1 MLLDDVKQLD
11 EQKLEKI
18 KLYSAVVT
26 KKTRVL
32 ELCFALPDEIDEELQ
47 VKIATLCQQKV
58 KNKFDVQAKFVKDY
72 LDEDIAKNLFI
83 RYTKEE
89 FGFLS
94 TKIDTDKIFVKNDNE
109 VFVITMTVTPEFV
122 QMLEQNEFIAK
133 ATQYFDSITNYN
145 VKIKYDVIENTVDM
159 QELMRQ
165 TGVMRDTQMTKSLF
179 KPQRKINVD
188 NVEPYIN
195 KFAKDK
201 TAQEKIIKEKP
212 QYIIDIIQAEKS
224 VTVCGR
230 VESTKEVVTPNGF
243 IIFKFDIADFTGKIG
258 VVVFSD
264 ERIYLKLKEIVVD
277 DELLISGQV
286 SENTYSQE
294 LELRASRICK
304 CKILD
309 ENYDKKET
317 RPVPDDYVM
326 VVPEPFV
333 LNTQENLFEQKQ
345 VPKAMQEKTFVIFDF
360 ETTGKSYITNKII
373 ELGAVRLVNG
383 KIVDTFS
390 TMVNP
395 ECRIPAE
402 ITRLTGITDSMVENA
417 PTFPEII
424 ADFYKF
430 CDGATLVAHN
440 IEFDSGFLKFNTKD
454 SGFVF
459 NHPQI
464 DTLAL
469 SRKYFRSLTG
479 GAEAPHNFKLGTLA
493 DFFGVRRENA
503 HRAVDDSIMAADVFC
518 KLIELGAEI

>member
-18 KLYSAVVT
+18 KLFSAVVT

-32 ELCFALPDEIDEELQ
+32 ELCFALPDQIEDELQ

-58 KNKFDVQAKFVKDY
+58 KNKFDVQTKFVKDY
-72 LDEDIAKNLFI
+72 IDCDIAKNLFVKFA
-83 RYTKEE
+83 KEE
-89 FGFLS
+89 FAFLS
-94 TKIDTDKIFVKNDNE
+94 TKIDNDKIFVNE
-109 VFVITMTVTPEFV
+109 SDDVFVITMTVTPEV
-122 QMLEQNEFIAK
+122 MQMLEQNEFLSKTA
-133 ATQYFDSITNYN
+133 QFFDSVTNYQ
-145 VKIKYDVIENTVDM
+145 VKVKYDVVESPVDM
-159 QELMRQ
+159 LDVMKQ
-165 TGVMRDTQMTKSLF
+165 TGIMRDTQMTKALY

-201 TAQEKIIKEKP
+201 TAQERVIKDKP

-224 VTVCGR
+224 VTVCGK

-243 IIFKFDIADFTGKIG
+243 VIFKFDIADFTGKIG

-264 ERIYLKLKEIVVD
+264 DRIYLKLKELVVG
-277 DELLISGQV
+277 DELLINGQV
-286 SENTYSQE
+286 SENSYSQE

-309 ENYDKKET
+309 EQYDAKET
-317 RPVPDDYVM
+317 RPVPEEYAV
-326 VVPEPFV
+326 VVPEPYFS
-333 LNTQENLFEQKQ
+333 NTQENLFEQKV
-345 VPKAMQEKTFVIFDF
+345 VPAQLKNTTFVVIDF
-360 ETTGKSYITNKII
+360 ETTGKSYIVNKII
-373 ELGAVRLVNG
+373 ELGAVKVFDG
-383 KIVDTFS
+383 KITETFS
-390 TMVNP
+390 SMVNP

-402 ITRLTGITDSMVENA
+402 ITRLTGITDNMVEDA
-417 PTFPEII
+417 PTFQEII

-454 SGFVF
+454 SGYVF
-459 NHPQI
+459 SHPQI

-469 SRKYFRSLTG
+469 ARKYFKSLSG
-479 GAEAPHNFKLGTLA
+479 GEETPHNFKLGTLA
-493 DFFGVRRENA
+493 DFFDVKRDNA
-503 HRAVDDSIMAADVFC
+503 HRAVDDSVMAADVFC

>member
-11 EQKLEKI
+11 EQQLDKI

-26 KKTRVL
+26 QKTRVL
-32 ELCFALPDEIDEELQ
+32 ELCFALPNEIDDELQ
-47 VKIATLCQQKV
+47 VKIATLCQEKV
-58 KNKFDVQAKFVKDY
+58 KNKFDVQARFIKDY
-72 LDEDIAKNLFI
+72 LDEDIAKNTFI
-83 RYTKEE
+83 KYTKES

-94 TKIDTDKIFVKNDNE
+94 TKIDTDKIFVKNDND
-109 VFVITMTVTPEFV
+109 VFVITMTVTPEFM

-133 ATQYFDSITNYN
+133 AAEYFESVTNYN

-188 NVEPYIN
+188 NVAGGLLEWWHDPGVPLA
-195 KFAKDK
+195 F
-201 TAQEKIIKEKP
+201 P
-212 QYIIDIIQAEKS
+212 

-243 IIFKFDIADFTGKIG
+243 VIFKFDIADFTGKIG
-258 VVVFSD
+258 VIVFSD
-264 ERIYLKLKEIVVD
+264 EKIYLRLKEIVVG
-277 DELLISGQV
+277 DELLLSGQV
-286 SENTYSQE
+286 KENSYSQE
-294 LELRASRICK
+294 LELNASRICR

-309 ENYDKKET
+309 DDYDKKET
-317 RPVPDDYVM
+317 RPVPDDYVII
-326 VVPEPFV
+326 VPEPFV
-333 LNTQENLFEQKQ
+333 LNAQENLFEQKQ
-345 VPKAMQEKTFVIFDF
+345 VPKAMQGKTFVVFDF
-360 ETTGKSYITNKII
+360 ETTGKSHIINKII
-373 ELGAVRLVNG
+373 ELGAVRLVDG

-395 ECRIPAE
+395 ECRIPTE

-430 CDGATLVAHN
+430 CYGATLVAHN

-493 DFFGVRRENA
+493 DFFDVRRENA